1 MSPLRSMVAS
11 QIDDSELLVSW
22 LSNIMIEVARNYLT
36 LISAYMTSLAS
47 ELGVV
52 HGIVE
57 FISRVSF
64 VRICYVHTRS
74 KSWN

>member
-1 MSPLRSMVAS
+1 
-11 QIDDSELLVSW
+11 
-22 LSNIMIEVARNYLT
+22 MIEAARNYLT
-36 LISAYMTSLAS
+36 LISVYMTSLAS
-47 ELGVV
+47 ELGVVFLV